1 MNIYKQ
7 LIDLLPSQRVDVGT
21 VLQVYADAV
30 LVLLQTGGK
39 VRAIGTGTVDGRV
52 YIKNGV
58 VIGVAPNLNGTVI
71 EV

>member
-39 VRAIGTGTVDGRV
+39 VRAIGTGTVNERV

-58 VIGVAPNLNGTVI
+58 VIGVAPNLSGTVI